1 MRDEPRTEGS
11 GRGAQ
16 ASSIIAGDSDALLR
30 AVERR
35 RRTSANR
42 FLMVEVVGRASAIVA
57 SWGR

>member
-1 MRDEPRTEGS
+1 MSLGQKGS

-16 ASSIIAGDSDALLR
+16 TSSIIAGDSDALPR

-35 RRTSANR
+35 RRTSASG
-42 FLMVEVVGRASAIVA
+42 FLIVEVVGRASAMVA